1 MSTSPHGPSSPPPP
15 PSPDGSPVPGAPVG
29 RRAFVLGTAAT
40 AGSAALTGP
49 LATAATAASTASFGW
64 RDDGTNYVV
73 DTGADLVLKVRKS
86 NGDLSS
92 LVYRGTEYQGYGGKN
107 SHIESG
113 LGTSQVTIRQSGS
126 TILVSVAYGTL
137 RHYYAAR
144 KGENNVY
151 LWTHKA
157 DTSVSATRFIVRTRP
172 GMFLNDEPDS
182 YTYAPTTIEA
192 SDVFRKNDGQTRSKH
207 YSRLRVM
214 DYDHIGWSAG
224 GVGLWIVR
232 SNHEKASGGPFYR
245 SLLRHQSAD
254 GGGLYEILY
263 YGQNQTEAQ
272 RFGLQGPYVIAFT
285 DGGAPSSALFPG
297 TLTTPWADDLGIP
310 GYVGATGRGRVA
322 GVGISGRD
330 PAYPYTVGLANAN
343 AQYWGP
349 ARTSDGYFSVA
360 GVLPGTY
367 TLTVYKDELAVHSMQ
382 VTVSA
387 GRTTALHTIALSPAA
402 DPSHARAIWRI
413 GDWNGTPRGFKNAEL
428 MTYAHPSDVRAAPWT
443 GNVVIGSGSE
453 TSAFPCYLWKD
464 VNSGIVVHFRLTA
477 AQAAAAH
484 TLRIGVTTAY
494 ANGRPQI
501 VVNDT
506 WTSAIPSPPTQP
518 NTRSLTNGSYR
529 GNNHTFTY
537 DIPASAWRTD
547 GQYNQLRINV
557 VSGSGLT
564 SYLSAGT
571 AIDAIDLLD

>member
-1 MSTSPHGPSSPPPP
+1 MPASGP
-15 PSPDGSPVPGAPVG
+15 VA
-29 RRAFVLGTAAT
+29 RRTFVLGAAAAAGTAALGGT
-40 AGSAALTGP
+40 ARAA
-49 LATAATAASTASFGW
+49 AFGW
-64 RDDGTNYVV
+64 SDDGANYVV
-73 DTGADLVLKVRKS
+73 DTGAHLVFKVSKS
-86 NGDLSS
+86 NGDLTS
-92 LVYRGTEYQGYGGKN
+92 LVYRGVEYQGYGGRN

-113 LGTSQVTIRQSGS
+113 LGSSTVTIGQSGS
-126 TILVSVAYGTL
+126 TILVSVTYGTL

-144 KGENNVY
+144 SGENNIY
-151 LWTHKA
+151 LWTNKA
-157 DTSVSATRFIVRTRP
+157 DTSVSATRFILRVKA
-172 GMFLNDEPDS
+172 GLFLNDEPDS
-182 YTYAPTTIEA
+182 YTYAPTAIEA
-192 SDVFRKNDGQTRSKH
+192 SDVFAKSDGQTRSKH
-207 YSRLRVM
+207 YSKLRVA
-214 DYDHIGWSAG
+214 DYDYVGWSSG

-272 RFGLQGPYVIAFT
+272 RFGLQGPYVIALT

-297 TLTTPWADDLGIP
+297 TLTTPWADSLGMA
-310 GYVGATGRGRVA
+310 GYVGASGRGRVA
-322 GVGISGRD
+322 GVGITGRNT
-330 PAYPYTVGLANAN
+330 AYAYTVGLANSA

-349 ARTSDGYFSVA
+349 ARASDGYFSLP

-367 TLTVYKDELAVHSMQ
+367 TLTVYKEELAVHTTT
-382 VTVSA
+382 VTVTA
-387 GRTTALHTIALSPAA
+387 GTTTTLNTITIPASN
-402 DPSHARAIWRI
+402 DPSNATAIWRI
-413 GDWNGTPRGFKNAEL
+413 GDWTGTPRGFKNADL

-443 GNVVIGSGSE
+443 GNVVIGSGTE

-494 ANGRPQI
+494 ANGRPQV

-537 DIPASAWRTD
+537 SVPASAWLTD
-547 GQYNQLRINV
+547 TGAYNTLRINV
-557 VSGSGLT
+557 VSGSGTT

-571 AIDAIDLLD
+571 SIDAIDLLA